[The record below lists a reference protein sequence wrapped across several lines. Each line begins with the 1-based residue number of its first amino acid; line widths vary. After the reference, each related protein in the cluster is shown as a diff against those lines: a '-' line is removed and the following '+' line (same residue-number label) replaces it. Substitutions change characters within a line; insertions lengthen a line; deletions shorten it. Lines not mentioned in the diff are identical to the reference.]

1 MRHVNRLK
9 ECTRTFSYENNYFM
23 STVVLMHADLN
34 LAHHLRDVIA
44 AQPGFEV
51 TGVANNFATL
61 REVCNPG
68 MPDLLIVDLML
79 APTHIKSL
87 LQGLRGQGSFG
98 PPLILALA
106 VSVDDARL
114 MDALRHGADGYYA
127 HARPTASLMTAI
139 EQLLNGE
146 STMSPQIAR
155 QVKAHF
161 DDLAWTESDIVGES
175 QSSLHL
181 TETDR
186 LLLQWTADGYLV
198 NEVARG
204 LRLTPEAVGVRIRHI
219 YRKLQFDLRAGAL
232 SLAA

>member
-1 MRHVNRLK
+1 
-9 ECTRTFSYENNYFM
+9 M

-79 APTHIKSL
+79 PPTYIKSL
-87 LQGLRGQGSFG
+87 LQGLRGQGSLG

-106 VSVDDARL
+106 VSADDARL

-127 HARPTASLMTAI
+127 HARPTTTLMTAI

-155 QVKAHF
+155 HVKAHF
-161 DDLAWTESDIVGES
+161 DNLVWTGSDIASES
-175 QSSLHL
+175 QSFLHL
-181 TETDR
+181 TQKDR
-186 LLLQWTADGYLV
+186 LLLQRMAQGYLV
-198 NEVARG
+198 DEVARG
-204 LRLTPEAVGVRIRHI
+204 LQLTPSAVRVRIRHI
-219 YRKLQFDLRAGAL
+219 YHRLQFDLRAGAL